1 MIAFQSHAWAHF
13 RLNLFRSRLR
23 SNQSTLR
30 VSSKRLALIAL
41 GVLFALAIGCQPGF
55 AQDFSVESK
64 TPPSVVGAGTFVS
77 LEGKFTIALPQG
89 MHGFRPLSV
98 NTAAGRASGDAY
110 TWTMKEGSFIAGYV
124 DAPQPL
130 DGPDVSRKVFENIR
144 KGMDEWAR
152 SQNGKLVAQRRIDS
166 EGHPALEVKLEL
178 PVGLTWQR
186 YYLVSRRL
194 YEVNLALKA
203 EQRAYEDLALK
214 VLDSFKIL
222 SDAEVSATLK
232 AKAAEAEPSPLP
244 QEPMVLRVR
253 SDAEDEGLHGRV
265 KTVFQEDEDLSG
277 TWSVQGRKPN
287 WREYYNER
295 GNLTKREF
303 YDYKGNLSEIT
314 VYGYLDGARVS
325 RRKRIEREYNPPPM
339 MIVSPPGEAKP
350 KSDPRYSNKFT
361 FQYDDQK
368 RLIEKAWLLNN
379 GELSIKYVYKYSGSP
394 ANQREELVYSSD
406 GSLNQRY
413 VAILDDKGNEVE
425 QTSFETRD
433 SSIRAKYKYAY
444 EFDAQGNWIK
454 RTTSKWV
461 TKDGKSYYAPAYVDY
476 RTITYYQE
484 DSTRAHSRT

>member
-1 MIAFQSHAWAHF
+1 MKPNQAFF
-13 RLNLFRSRLR
+13 TIRSPGLVL
-23 SNQSTLR
+23 SILG
-30 VSSKRLALIAL
+30 LALMLTDVRPAL
-41 GVLFALAIGCQPGF
+41 

-124 DAPQPL
+124 EAPQPL
-130 DGPDVSRKVFENIR
+130 DGPDLSQKVFENIGN
-144 KGMDEWAR
+144 GMGTWAR
-152 SQNGKLVAQRRIDS
+152 SQNGRLVTQRRIDA

-178 PVGLTWQR
+178 PAGLTWQR
-186 YYLVSRRL
+186 YFLVSSRL
-194 YEVNLALKA
+194 YEVSLALKP
-203 EQRAYEDLALK
+203 EQRVYEDVSLK

-222 SDAEVSATLK
+222 SDAEVSAALK

-244 QEPMVLRVR
+244 QEPIVPRVR
-253 SDAEDEGLHGRV
+253 SDAEDEGLHGLV
-265 KTVFQEDEDLSG
+265 KTVFEEDEDLSG
-277 TWSVQGRKPN
+277 TWSVQGRKAN
-287 WREYYNER
+287 WMEHYNER

-325 RRKRIEREYNPPPM
+325 RRKSIEREYNPPPIM
-339 MIVSPPGEAKP
+339 MAAPIGQARS

-368 RLIEKAWLLNN
+368 RLIEKAWLQNN
-379 GELSIKYVYKYSGSP
+379 GELSIKYVYKYSGNP

-413 VAILDDKGNEVE
+413 ISILDDKGNEVE
-425 QTSFETRD
+425 QTSFETKD
-433 SSIRAKYKYAY
+433 GSIRGKYKYAY
-444 EFDAQGNWIK
+444 EFDAQRNWIK

-476 RTITYYQE
+476 RTITYY
-484 DSTRAHSRT
+484 

>member
-1 MIAFQSHAWAHF
+1 MRSHQF
-13 RLNLFRSRLR
+13 
-23 SNQSTLR
+23 TLR
-30 VSSKRLALIAL
+30 FSSTRLALSAF
-41 GVLFALAIGCQPGF
+41 GVLFALAIDCQPVS

-77 LEGKFTIALPQG
+77 LEGKFTIALPQS

-124 DAPQPL
+124 DARQPL
-130 DGPDVSRKVFENIR
+130 DGPDVSQKLFENIGN
-144 KGMDEWAR
+144 GMDTWAR
-152 SQNGKLVAQRRIDS
+152 SQNGRLIAQRRIDS

-178 PVGLTWQR
+178 PAGLTWQR

-194 YEVNLALKA
+194 YEVNLAMKTD
-203 EQRAYEDLALK
+203 QRAYEEFALK
-214 VLDSFKIL
+214 VLDSFRVL
-222 SDAEVSATLK
+222 SDAEVAAALK
-232 AKAAEAEPSPLP
+232 TKAAEAEPSPLP
-244 QEPMVLRVR
+244 QEPIASRVR

-265 KTVFQEDEDLSG
+265 KNVFQEDEDLSG

-287 WREYYNER
+287 WMEYYNER

-325 RRKRIEREYNPPPM
+325 RKKSIEREYNPPPM
-339 MIVSPPGEAKP
+339 MIAAPPGTTRP

-368 RLIEKAWLLNN
+368 RLIEKSWLLNN
-379 GELSIKYVYKYSGSP
+379 GELSIKYVYKYSGNP

-413 VAILDDKGNEVE
+413 LSILDDKGNEVE

-433 SSIRAKYKYAY
+433 GAIRGKYKYAY

-476 RTITYYQE
+476 RTIIYY
-484 DSTRAHSRT
+484 